1 MNFNEIFLPFLLT
14 ISFTLIQSSGFELTT
29 DGDSVAENDKIL
41 TAVDESQTLLDVP
54 CLGMNRFTLKPLK

>member
-1 MNFNEIFLPFLLT
+1 MNFNEIFLPFL
-14 ISFTLIQSSGFELTT
+14 LTT